1 MILAGPETWPFSTS
15 STVAIILLVVYVV
28 LYQSQRR
35 KYHPQEPTVVP
46 SVINYIGHPLSMAL
60 RGGKYVKALGIS
72 NRDKPIF
79 TLPVPA
85 SRLYIV
91 TDPSLAAAAQ
101 RASKALSFTP
111 IVPDITKRVLG
122 LDAKTVALIR
132 QNLDPEPGDPRGFL
146 ADTHDM
152 VYSHLGPGE
161 FLNEFTYDAAREL
174 YRQLGIYA
182 DDLQHRNIRSDPVDL
197 LSWLQHFVTVGTA
210 HFLYGPNNPV
220 AEQPELERMFWDFD
234 RGLGPLLI
242 DFFPSITARKP
253 YRGREA
259 IVKGFVRYLEAGYHK
274 TGGSKFAQKR
284 IAIASEYG
292 WDNDNMARS
301 ELSFLFAG
309 ITNTAI
315 TTFWA
320 VLQIFADADLLAAV
334 RAELD
339 ETTVSPESANTIEL
353 SIDHVRNNSPILQA
367 IVRECMRCYSDNSGT
382 RLVQIDTMLAD
393 KYYLRAGSILQIAG
407 GVIHADAS
415 IWGKDVN
422 VFKYERFLQID
433 KKERQVHPAAFRA
446 FGGGK
451 TLCPGRHFAMSEILS
466 LVAMVVMMFDIGGI
480 EEGGCIAIPEKEDGV
495 LPVHILEPRGG
506 SPKVKVR
513 LRNGERKAIN
523 VVR

>member
-1 MILAGPETWPFSTS
+1 M
-15 STVAIILLVVYVV
+15 V
-28 LYQSQRR
+28 
-35 KYHPQEPTVVP
+35 
-46 SVINYIGHPLSMAL
+46 L
-60 RGGKYVKALGIS
+60 RGGKYVKDLGMS

-79 TLPVPA
+79 TLPVPG

-101 RASKALSFTP
+101 RASNVLSFTP
-111 IVPDITKRVLG
+111 VVPDITKRVLG

-161 FLNEFTYDAAREL
+161 FLTEFTCDAAHEL
-174 YRQLGIYA
+174 HRQLDIYA
-182 DDLQHRNIRSDPVDL
+182 DDLQDRNVISEPVDL
-197 LSWLQHFVTVGTA
+197 HFWLQHLVTVGTA
-210 HFLYGPNNPV
+210 HFLYGPNNPI
-220 AEQPELERMFWDFD
+220 AEQPELEQMFWDFD

-242 DFFPSITARKP
+242 DLFPSITARKP

-259 IVKGFVRYLEAGYHK
+259 VVKGFVRYLEGGYHK
-274 TGGSKFAQKR
+274 TSGSKFAQKR
-284 IAIASEYG
+284 IGIASEYG
-292 WDNDNMARS
+292 WDTDNMARS

-309 ITNTAI
+309 ITNTTI

-320 VLQIFADADLLAAV
+320 VLRIFADVDLLAAV
-334 RAELD
+334 RAELGG
-339 ETTVSPESANTIEL
+339 TTVSPKSAKTIEL
-353 SIDHVRNNSPILQA
+353 SIEHVRSNSPILQA
-367 IVRECMRCYSDNSGT
+367 VVKECMRCYSDNSGT
-382 RLVQIDTMLAD
+382 RLVQSDNMLAD
-393 KYYLRAGSILQIAG
+393 KYFLRAGSILQIAG
-407 GVIHADAS
+407 GVIHSDAS
-415 IWGKDVN
+415 IWGDDASMFN
-422 VFKYERFLQID
+422 HERFLQID

-466 LVAMVVMMFDIGGI
+466 FVAMVVTMFDIEST
-480 EEGGCIAIPEKEDGV
+480 EEGQSITIPDKEDGV

-513 LRNGERKAIN
+513 LRDGQRKAIS
-523 VVR
+523 VVK